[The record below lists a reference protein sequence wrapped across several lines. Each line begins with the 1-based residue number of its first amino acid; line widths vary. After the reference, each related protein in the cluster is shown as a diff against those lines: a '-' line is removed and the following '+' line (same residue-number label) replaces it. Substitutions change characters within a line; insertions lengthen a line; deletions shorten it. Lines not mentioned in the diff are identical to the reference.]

1 MLVSLQISSTCDL
14 VLGLV
19 DVLMDLR
26 AARLSSPAQRLHP
39 LFLDDMRA
47 ISNIALDLK
56 EELQCAEH
64 AFKVAGLRSVSSIV
78 NANNSSRHGGSYS
91 FERANISTSRRA
103 AARKAANLFA
113 SSMQDVAH
121 EECRNMDDIK
131 DSSVADSAALPLPSI
146 TDTSDL
152 PLPSITDTSLPLPSV
167 TDSSHEARGESL
179 ELSQDL

>member
-26 AARLSSPAQRLHP
+26 AARLSSPAQRVNP

-56 EELQCAEH
+56 EELQRAEH
-64 AFKVAGLRSVSSIV
+64 AFKEAGLRSVSSIV